1 MVFENIFVTIPLI
14 IALVGIGFA
23 IVERG
28 YKSFLEKKEIDPKL
42 QFNPAYLL
50 NIIITTG
57 AMVAIVTGVLPA
69 IISEIS
75 SEPNTVLT
83 LGSVILNFVLGYSL
97 TYRILDALNNSTE
110 KRLEVEALK
119 EDTE

>member
-1 MVFENIFVTIPLI
+1 MVFESIFVTIPLI
-14 IALVGIGFA
+14 IAFVGIGFA

-69 IISEIS
+69 VISEIS
-75 SEPNTVLT
+75 ASPDIPLT
-83 LGSVILNFVLGYSL
+83 LGAVVLNFVLGYSL